1 MFAARSASVNF
12 PAFVYPGQL
21 RFRWSEHSVCRIH
34 SRHLKAPDLGRF
46 TPLTGIQSGW
56 IKSLLVAWGEYVGGK
71 TPAEYR
77 LENCNWPITAAKNNE
92 WSDAQL
98 QRITEAVAKAK
109 REGFTGRPAVAR
121 AHTILWAKSLSE
133 MIDETNRREDADL
146 VERAVLAAFKS
157 DAPVLLIG
165 LQYYTRRA
173 KIADIARELQ
183 RVAPWLAEHEA
194 RRRCRWCVQIFEAK
208 VFLAVRRESAVD

>member
-1 MFAARSASVNF
+1 MTSRQRRAHHSA
-12 PAFVYPGQL
+12 
-21 RFRWSEHSVCRIH
+21 I
-34 SRHLKAPDLGRF
+34 RHVAGAPRKSYLGRF

-56 IKSLLVAWGEYVGGK
+56 IKSLLIAWGEYVGGK

-77 LENCNWPITAAKNNE
+77 LENCNRFIVSAKSDE

-98 QRITEAVAKAK
+98 QRITEALAKAK
-109 REGFTGRPAVAR
+109 KEGFTGRRAVAR

-146 VERAVLAAFKS
+146 VECAVLAAFKS
-157 DAPVLLIG
+157 DDPVLLIG
-165 LQYYTRRA
+165 LQYYTSRA

-183 RVAPWLAEHEA
+183 SVAPWLAEHEA